1 MINTTVQPS
10 YRLALLRLTQVES
23 TQMFT
28 LIGGGCHANSTF

>member
-10 YRLALLRLTQVES
+10 YRPTLLRLTHIES

-28 LIGGGCHANSTF
+28 LIGGGCDANSTF